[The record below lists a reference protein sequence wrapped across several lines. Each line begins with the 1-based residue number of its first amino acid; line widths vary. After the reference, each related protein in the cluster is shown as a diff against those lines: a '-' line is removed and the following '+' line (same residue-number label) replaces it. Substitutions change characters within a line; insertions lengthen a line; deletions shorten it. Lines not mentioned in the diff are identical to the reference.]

1 MFYDLINI
9 DPYMSENYVLA
20 ICRCYD
26 VLLVPKDAFF
36 AVCDVDENR
45 AKEKQDNEWHPMCG
59 GFDTW
64 CQSYAVNHARG
75 WGVGE
80 FDEAKPIIGI
90 YYLEI

>member
-1 MFYDLINI
+1 
-9 DPYMSENYVLA
+9 MSENYVLV

-26 VLLVPKDAFF
+26 VLLVPKSSFF
-36 AVCDVDENR
+36 AVCDVYEDR
-45 AKEKQDNEWHPMCG
+45 ARQKLNNDWDNMSG

-80 FDEAKPIIGI
+80 FDEAKSVIGI